1 MYSKVSSHMGLL
13 TQEVRDFV
21 NGAKLGFIA
30 TICPDGTPNLS
41 PKGTTI
47 AWDEDHLAFADIY
60 SPGTTSNLLLNPSI
74 EINVVDV
81 FTRKG
86 YRFKGIAD
94 VLHKGAVFESILS
107 YYRSAGN
114 QYTINNVIVTRV
126 DRIIPLFS
134 PAYDRLS
141 EVEIT
146 NRWIDYWSFIH
157 PKNEVLQ

>member
-60 SPGTTSNLLLNPSI
+60 SPGTTSNLLINPSI

-86 YRFKGIAD
+86 YRFKGIAE
-94 VLHKGAVFESILS
+94 VLQQGDVFESIRA
-107 YYRSAGN
+107 YYRNAGS
-114 QYTINNVIVTRV
+114 QYTVNAIIVVRV
-126 DRIIPLFS
+126 DLLLPLFS

-141 EVEIT
+141 E
-146 NRWIDYWSFIH
+146 
-157 PKNEVLQ
+157 